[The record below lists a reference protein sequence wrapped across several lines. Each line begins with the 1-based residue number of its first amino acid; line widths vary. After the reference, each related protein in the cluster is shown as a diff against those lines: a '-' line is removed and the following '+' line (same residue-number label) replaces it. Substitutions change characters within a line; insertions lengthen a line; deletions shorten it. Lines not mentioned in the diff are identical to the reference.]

1 MLDLMGPVSEHAAV
15 GARAVAADE
24 LRHAMSHF
32 ATGVAI
38 VTARGENGE
47 PAGTTV
53 NAITSLSLEPPLIL
67 VCFDLASATLRAV
80 RSHGAFVINVLGTAH
95 RHLAHGFAQRSGA
108 KPWSTTSHRPGLT
121 GTPRLDGVLMAL
133 ECRVEHHLRGGDHE
147 IVVGRVLDVETA
159 PHRSQPLL
167 CSGLPGSSPTRPG

>member
-1 MLDLMGPVSEHAAV
+1 MGPVYKHAAA
-15 GARAVAADE
+15 GEREVAADE
-24 LRHAMSHF
+24 LRYAMSHF

-38 VTARGENGE
+38 VTARGENWE

-53 NAITSLSLEPPLIL
+53 NAITSLSLEPPLVL

-80 RSHGAFVINVLGTAH
+80 RSHGAFVINVLGTAQG
-95 RHLAHGFAQRSGA
+95 HLARGFAQRGGVR
-108 KPWSTTSHRPGLT
+108 PWSTTSHRPGFT

-133 ECRVEHHLRGGDHE
+133 ECRVEHHLQGGDHE

-167 CSGLPGSSPTRPG
+167 FYRGAYRTVAEP